1 MPIAPSLPG
10 FLSLAESGPPLL
22 WLALVGGLVLLLVG
36 GDGLS
41 RGSASLALQL
51 RIPPIV
57 VGLTVVSAATSAPE
71 LFTSV
76 VSLAEGREGLALGN
90 IIGSNAANLG
100 LILAVAALIHP
111 LAVESRL
118 VRQELPVLV
127 GTTLLFPFLAASGGG
142 LSTFDGLLFLA
153 LLGLYLFLLVR
164 SVRGSHYQESVA
176 EDLPRARGGTGVALL
191 LVAGGT
197 ALLWLG
203 ADLAVAGASELA
215 RRAGVSETLVGI
227 TLVAVGTSLP
237 ELGAAGVA
245 AYRRQSGLVV
255 GNVIGSNLFNLLLIC
270 GIGAISFPFPV
281 ADRILRAEYLGV
293 VALTALF
300 AGLAWSRGHIG
311 RRTAFLLLLLYGAFL
326 FFAVSLENPVLS

>member
-1 MPIAPSLPG
+1 MTPASSTIA
-10 FLSLAESGPPLL
+10 FVSLAESGTPLL
-22 WLALVGGLVLLLVG
+22 WLALLGGLVLLLVG

-71 LFTSV
+71 LFTSA
-76 VSLAEGREGLALGN
+76 VSLAEGREGLAVGN

-118 VRQELPVLV
+118 VRQELPLLV
-127 GTTLLFPFLAASGGG
+127 GTTLLFPFLAAFGGG
-142 LSTFDGLLFLA
+142 LSTLDGILFLS
-153 LLGLYLFLLVR
+153 LLGLYLLLLVR
-164 SVRGSHYQESVA
+164 SVRGSHYEESVA
-176 EDLPRARGGTGVALL
+176 GEIPRARGGPAVALL
-191 LVAGGT
+191 LVAAGT
-197 ALLWLG
+197 FLLWLG

-270 GIGAISFPFPV
+270 GIGAVSFPFPV
-281 ADRILRAEYLGV
+281 ALTILRVEYLGV
-293 VALTALF
+293 IALTVLF

-311 RRTAFLLLLLYGAFL
+311 RRTAFLLLLLYAAFL
-326 FFAVSLENPVLS
+326 LFAVSRENQVLS